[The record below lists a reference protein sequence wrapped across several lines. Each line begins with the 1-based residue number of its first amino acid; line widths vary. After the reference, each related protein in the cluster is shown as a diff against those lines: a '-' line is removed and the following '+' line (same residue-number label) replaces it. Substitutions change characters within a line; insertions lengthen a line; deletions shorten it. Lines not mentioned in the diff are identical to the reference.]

1 MALQITLVK
10 APKAVTLAKTSH
22 VFDKRGG
29 TLGRSDSNLWV
40 LPDLEKFLS
49 SCHCEVLFE
58 SGAYFLLDLST
69 NGTFINSAFEPIGKG
84 SKVPLKHG
92 DVFEIGEYR
101 FSSELIDDQPMGY
114 ASSQPSQP
122 KSPFADDF
130 FSSGNDASVSSAP
143 FTSPMPFATS
153 SDFAV
158 ADFSGGLS
166 QSQDPLA
173 AFDKANK
180 RPNDD
185 IFGQPTPFSSP
196 SFNSPPERKGFSA
209 GASVDLSPN
218 IDQAISWPTASQESL
233 IPEDWE
239 DDLLGS
245 SAKKS
250 PFDSRDPF
258 DSFDDEPPAPVFGAR
273 DPAPQPHKLQPQA
286 QRKVEPFPL
295 DSDPIVSPIDM
306 PVIPRPASTLAA
318 RIAEMPEVKAV
329 PVAAPIPTPP
339 TTSPPVAASSG
350 SSHTLI
356 SAMGLNP
363 DKLSAEEID
372 GISESVGLL
381 MREITEGMMQV
392 LRSRTSIK
400 NEFRMNVTTIQ
411 PIENNPLK
419 FSVGADEALENMF
432 LKKTNA
438 YKKPVDAFREG
449 FQEIG
454 EHQVAMIAGIR
465 HGFERMIERFN
476 PENLELQ
483 FNKQGKGAVIP
494 GMQNAKHW
502 TNYKSHYQGYSD
514 NMESSFQHLFGS
526 DFVSAYEDQLRKLS
540 SQRKKNK

>member
-10 APKAVTLAKTSH
+10 APKAVTVAKTSH

-101 FSSELIDDQPMGY
+101 FSSELIDDQPLGY
-114 ASSQPSQP
+114 PQSQPSIPSQA

-130 FSSGNDASVSSAP
+130 FGPGTDASVKP
-143 FTSPMPFATS
+143 FPAS
-153 SDFAV
+153 SDFAIS
-158 ADFSGGLS
+158 DFSPGLA

-173 AFDKANK
+173 AFDKVNK

-185 IFGQPTPFSSP
+185 IFAQPSPFASQG
-196 SFNSPPERKGFSA
+196 FNSPIERKSFS
-209 GASVDLSPN
+209 GTSSVDLSPN

-245 SAKKS
+245 SAPKS

-258 DSFDDEPPAPVFGAR
+258 DSFDIEAPIPNNFGK
-273 DPAPQPHKLQPQA
+273 PAPQSQ
-286 QRKVEPFPL
+286 KVMEPFPL
-295 DSDPIVSPIDM
+295 DSDPIPAAVEL

-318 RIAEMPEVKAV
+318 RIAEMPEVKPA
-329 PVAAPIPTPP
+329 PAATPP
-339 TTSPPVAASSG
+339 VVPSQQVTSSSG
-350 SSHTLI
+350 GNTLI

-363 DKLSAEEID
+363 NTLSAEDID
-372 GISESVGLL
+372 QISESVGLL

-438 YKKPVDAFREG
+438 YKKPIDAFREG

-465 HGFERMIERFN
+465 HGFERMMERFN
-476 PENLELQ
+476 PENLETQ

>member
-10 APKAVTLAKTSH
+10 APKAVSIAKTSH

-101 FSSELIDDQPMGY
+101 FSSELIDDQPLGY
-114 ASSQPSQP
+114 PKSQSPIPSQP

-130 FSSGNDASVSSAP
+130 FGSGSDAP
-143 FTSPMPFATS
+143 ISPMPFATS
-153 SDFAV
+153 SDFAIS
-158 ADFSGGLS
+158 DFSSGLA

-173 AFDKANK
+173 AFDKAHK
-180 RPNDD
+180 SPKDD
-185 IFGQPTPFSSP
+185 IFGQPAPSVPQGFNFPAERKSFSST
-196 SFNSPPERKGFSA
+196 SA
-209 GASVDLSPN
+209 VDLSPN
-218 IDQAISWPTASQESL
+218 IDQAISWPKASQESL

-245 SAKKS
+245 SAKKN
-250 PFDSRDPF
+250 PFESNDPF
-258 DSFDDEPPAPVFGAR
+258 DSFDLEAPAPVVAR
-273 DPAPQPHKLQPQA
+273 DPAPQPQ
-286 QRKVEPFPL
+286 KVMQPFPL
-295 DSDPIVSPIDM
+295 DSDPIPAPVEM

-318 RIAEMPEVKAV
+318 RIAEMPEVKVA
-329 PVAAPIPTPP
+329 PVVS
-339 TTSPPVAASSG
+339 SPVVAQQPVAASAG
-350 SSHTLI
+350 GNHTLI
-356 SAMGLNP
+356 TAMGLNP

-372 GISESVGLL
+372 GISENVGLL

-419 FSVGADEALENMF
+419 FSVGTDEALENMF

-438 YKKPVDAFREG
+438 YKKPIDAFREG

>member
-10 APKAVTLAKTSH
+10 APKSVSIAKTSH
-22 VFDKRGG
+22 VFDRRGG
-29 TLGRSDSNLWV
+29 TLGRSDSNLWI

-49 SCHCEVLFE
+49 SCHCEILFE

-69 NGTFINSAFEPIGKG
+69 NGTFINSALEPIGKG

-92 DVFEIGEYR
+92 DVFDIGEYR
-101 FSSELIDDQPMGY
+101 FSSELIEEQSFGY
-114 ASSQPSQP
+114 AKPPASIPSPPQ
-122 KSPFADDF
+122 SPFADDF
-130 FSSGNDASVSSAP
+130 FGTGAGAP
-143 FTSPMPFATS
+143 AAQMPFSTP

-158 ADFSGGLS
+158 SDFSVGLA

-180 RPNDD
+180 LAPKDD
-185 IFGQPTPFSSP
+185 VFGQPAPFTSTGFNTPVERHQFSSGSLGDMSP
-196 SFNSPPERKGFSA
+196 S
-209 GASVDLSPN
+209 
-218 IDQAISWPTASQESL
+218 IDQAISWPTSSQESL
-233 IPEDWE
+233 IPEDWG
-239 DDLLGS
+239 DDLLG
-245 SAKKS
+245 AAPKKS
-250 PFDSRDPF
+250 SFANSDPF
-258 DSFDDEPPAPVFGAR
+258 DSFDNPASVSGFGGHAPVQR
-273 DPAPQPHKLQPQA
+273 QA
-286 QRKVEPFPL
+286 VEPFQAP
-295 DSDPIVSPIDM
+295 PAQVIAPVAPPVVS
-306 PVIPRPASTLAA
+306 RPASTLAA
-318 RIAEMPEVKAV
+318 RIAEMPEVKVQPAV
-329 PVAAPIPTPP
+329 VPQVAVAAPVTNTINT
-339 TTSPPVAASSG
+339 
-350 SSHTLI
+350 SHTLLV
-356 SAMGLNP
+356 AMGLNP
-363 DKLSAEEID
+363 SSLSAEEID
-372 GISESVGLL
+372 SISENVGLL

-419 FSVGADEALENMF
+419 FSVGADEAIENMF
-432 LKKTNA
+432 LKKSNA
-438 YKKPVDAFREG
+438 YKKPIDAFREG

-465 HGFERMIERFN
+465 HGFERMMERFN
-476 PENLELQ
+476 PENLETQ

-502 TNYKSHYQGYSD
+502 TNYKGHYQGYSD

>member
-10 APKAVTLAKTSH
+10 APKAVSIAKTSH
-22 VFDKRGG
+22 MFDKRGG

-92 DVFEIGEYR
+92 DVFDIGEYR
-101 FSSELIDDQPMGY
+101 FSSEIIDDQPLGY
-114 ASSQPSQP
+114 SKPQPSTPSQP

-130 FSSGNDASVSSAP
+130 FGAGIDTPAQ
-143 FTSPMPFATS
+143 PFATS
-153 SDFAV
+153 SDFV
-158 ADFSGGLS
+158 VSDFSAGLA

-173 AFDKANK
+173 AFDKVNK

-185 IFGQPTPFSSP
+185 IFGKPAPFASQG
-196 SFNSPPERKGFSA
+196 FNSPSEHKGFS
-209 GASVDLSPN
+209 GTSSVDLSPN

-245 SAKKS
+245 PAKKS
-250 PFDSRDPF
+250 PFDNGDPF
-258 DSFDDEPPAPVFGAR
+258 DSFDDEPLAPVFGAR
-273 DPAPQPHKLQPQA
+273 DAAPQQLQPQNLQP
-286 QRKVEPFPL
+286 QRKLEPFPL
-295 DSDPIVSPIDM
+295 DSDPIAESIEV
-306 PVIPRPASTLAA
+306 PVIPRPANNLAA
-318 RIAEMPEVKAV
+318 RIAEMPEIK
-329 PVAAPIPTPP
+329 AAPVVTPIAVA
-339 TTSPPVAASSG
+339 PVAASAVASSG
-350 SSHTLI
+350 GSHTLI
-356 SAMGLNP
+356 AAMGLNP

>member
-10 APKAVTLAKTSH
+10 APKAVSVAKTSH

-114 ASSQPSQP
+114 APSPQSQP

-130 FSSGNDASVSSAP
+130 FTGNSAPASPAP
-143 FTSPMPFATS
+143 FTNPMPFANS
-153 SDFAV
+153 SDFGV
-158 ADFSGGLS
+158 SDFSDGLA

-185 IFGQPTPFSSP
+185 IFGQPAPFSSP
-196 SFNSPPERKGFSA
+196 NFNTPPERKGFST
-209 GASVDLSPN
+209 GSSVDLSPS
-218 IDQAISWPTASQESL
+218 IDQAISWPKASQESL

-245 SAKKS
+245 PAKKS
-250 PFDSRDPF
+250 PFDNRDPF

-273 DPAPQPHKLQPQA
+273 DAAPQPQNIQPQ
-286 QRKVEPFPL
+286 RKLEPFPL
-295 DSDPIVSPIDM
+295 DSDPIAEPIEM

-318 RIAEMPEVKAV
+318 RIAELPEIKAAPV
-329 PVAAPIPTPP
+329 VAPIAVAPVAAPA
-339 TTSPPVAASSG
+339 VASSG
-350 SSHTLI
+350 GNHTLI